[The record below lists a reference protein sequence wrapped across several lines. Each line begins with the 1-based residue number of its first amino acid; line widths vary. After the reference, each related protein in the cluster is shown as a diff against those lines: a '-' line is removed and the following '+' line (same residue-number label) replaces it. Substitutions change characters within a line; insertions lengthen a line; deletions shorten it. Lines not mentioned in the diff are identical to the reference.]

1 MDVRRLSVAVID
13 ANQVRAAILVEGLR
27 AAGIEDVFVIGE
39 TTHLLKRLVDLNPDV
54 VIIDLANPS
63 RDALD
68 AMLQVSRVVERP
80 VAMFVDQSD
89 SAMIEAAVDAG
100 VSAYIVDG
108 LKKERVKPIVDMA
121 ISRFNAFARL
131 QAELKAA
138 KTELA
143 DRKII
148 EKAKGILMKQ
158 KGLNEAD
165 AYAAMR
171 TKAMKDSIKLADL
184 AKSIVTAADLLG

>member
-1 MDVRRLSVAVID
+1 METRRLSVAVID
-13 ANQVRAAILVEGLR
+13 ENQVRSAILVEGLR
-27 AAGIEDVFVIGE
+27 AAGIEDVFVIAE
-39 TTHLLKRLVDLNPDV
+39 TAHLLKRLVDLNPDV

-89 SAMIEAAVDAG
+89 TAMIEAAVDAG

-138 KTELA
+138 RTELA
-143 DRKII
+143 DRKVI

-158 KGLNEAD
+158 KGLNEAE
-165 AYAAMR
+165 AYALMR
-171 TKAMKDSIKLADL
+171 TKAMKDSIKLVDL